1 MLAPPPVANEPAGA
15 AVTRPVILL
24 YLASVAYPELV
35 QWSPTPAFAASAA
48 ATRSLSVF
56 ATRALAMS
64 AGSTPPDTTAR
75 YCSGLR
81 PARTEST
88 MDEATPAA
96 ARGGG
101 GADIP
106 AGAAAADESRGGCF
120 RSWSPAAAASSSS
133 PRPAFPARMAM
144 TVSMAI
150 SACVAVA
157 LGGRW
162 TSMAAARARSS
173 SSPST
178 DARLWLWSFWF
189 WSSPASTGPR
199 RTASSIGSIDRH
211 PRSSSTLQ
219 GPCHTPPS
227 SR

>member
-1 MLAPPPVANEPAGA
+1 MPPPPVANDPAGA

-35 QWSPTPAFAASAA
+35 QPSPTPALAASAIDA
-48 ATRSLSVF
+48 RSLSAL

-96 ARGGG
+96 GRGGG
-101 GADIP
+101 GADMP
-106 AGAAAADESRGGCF
+106 AGGFSVAVF
-120 RSWSPAAAASSSS
+120 RTPAASSSS

-162 TSMAAARARSS
+162 TSMAAARASSS

-178 DARLWLWSFWF
+178 DARFWFRLWL
-189 WSSPASTGPR
+189 SPASSTGAPPFIPAR